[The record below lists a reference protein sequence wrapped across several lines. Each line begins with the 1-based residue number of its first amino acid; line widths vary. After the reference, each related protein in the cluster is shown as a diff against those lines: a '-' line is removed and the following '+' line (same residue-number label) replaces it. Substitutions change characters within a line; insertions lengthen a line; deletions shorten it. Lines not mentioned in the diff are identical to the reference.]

1 MPNEAPDAPRTKP
14 PAPGAARAS
23 RLPDFLPRVV
33 SSVVL
38 AAAALF
44 AVWMG
49 GETFAIIWLCAAY
62 AVAYEWQILIGAAR
76 PLLRLILV
84 AMALVLAAELAR
96 QGGLRAASIVIAVS
110 GLLAALAAGPSR
122 RYWAFAGVVYAG
134 ALIISVNALNNSPA
148 FGAKALF
155 WLFAAVWGTDVFA
168 YFGGR
173 LVGGP
178 KLWSKISP
186 SKTWSGT
193 IIGVV
198 AGALIGAAIGV
209 GWIGAGTG
217 VALGA
222 AGLFGLGLLI
232 ALVSQAGDLFESW
245 VKRCF
250 GVKDSSILIPGHG
263 GFMDRLDGFIAAAT
277 FAALVAASRH
287 LL

>member
-1 MPNEAPDAPRTKP
+1 MPNEAPDAPRKKP
-14 PAPGAARAS
+14 PAPGAARTS
-23 RLPDFLPRVV
+23 RLPDFLPRVL

-96 QGGLRAASIVIAVS
+96 QGGLRPASIVIFAS

-122 RYWAFAGVVYAG
+122 RYWAFAGVIYAG

-173 LVGGP
+173 LIGGP
-178 KLWSKISP
+178 KILPRLSP

-193 IIGVV
+193 LLGIFGGALLGVLAAWLLGLMNEARGLGPLSIFGFGVV
-198 AGALIGAAIGV
+198 VAI
-209 GWIGAGTG
+209 
-217 VALGA
+217 
-222 AGLFGLGLLI
+222 
-232 ALVSQAGDLFESW
+232 VSQMGDVFESF
-245 VKRCF
+245 VKRWF

-263 GFMDRLDGFIAAAT
+263 GFMDRLDGFLAAAT
-277 FAALVAASRH
+277 FAALIGASRH